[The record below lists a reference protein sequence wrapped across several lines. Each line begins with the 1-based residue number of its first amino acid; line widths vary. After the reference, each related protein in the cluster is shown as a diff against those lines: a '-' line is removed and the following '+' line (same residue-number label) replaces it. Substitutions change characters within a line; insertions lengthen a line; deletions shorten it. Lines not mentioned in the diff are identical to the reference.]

1 MSTHSEP
8 GTKRPVFGQRRIATR
23 VLVVDG
29 KSHNRTFLLEI
40 LEELGFVSSECAS
53 PGELTAVLDTA
64 PDIIV
69 LGMSGNGIEIDKILR
84 ILAENEFGGWVLS
97 IGARD
102 SILLAAVRQLGN
114 ELGIAM
120 LPTLPTP
127 FSAEALRDSLAVFLP
142 QGAIPRPAVDVA
154 EALKLDWLELWY
166 QHKIDA
172 HSLAPRGAE
181 AVIRMRHPAWG
192 IVAPAHFIPDSSDPS
207 FRGFSE
213 LVITRALEDWHYF
226 LGQQGPIEISIN
238 LPIAFLKDQS
248 AVADLCL
255 KMPKHPA
262 FGGLLIEIDCEEVL
276 RDRDLVLEI
285 AQQLRFRNIAISID
299 DVGVEWPALAAFDI
313 FPFIELKVDRQF
325 VSGCAD
331 DRLKQVVCR
340 GILDLAAS
348 HGARTV
354 AKGVETRADFRT
366 VHDMGF
372 DQVQG
377 FLFGKPLSAR
387 KFARETLTRASLI
400 TQS

>member
-1 MSTHSEP
+1 
-8 GTKRPVFGQRRIATR
+8 
-23 VLVVDG
+23 LVVDG

-69 LGMSGNGIEIDKILR
+69 LGMSSNGIEIDKILR

>member
-1 MSTHSEP
+1 
-8 GTKRPVFGQRRIATR
+8 
-23 VLVVDG
+23 LVVDG